1 VLSQGKDSQFFF
13 YTTKDK
19 IPTTHVTTQ
28 YTMGGVKIKVDTVE
42 RIRILFTV
50 GI

>member
-1 VLSQGKDSQFFF
+1 VLSQDKDNQFCF

-19 IPTTHVTTQ
+19 IPTTHVTTL
-28 YTMGGVKIKVDTVE
+28 YTMGDVKIKVDIVE
-42 RIRILFTV
+42 RIRILFTI